1 MQRGWNVIPS
11 YIIQSRRHR
20 PPKIAS
26 FLGRGSG
33 FHDQSLSDPDPDEVF
48 RLKLRIG
55 GPLHPSIIETGKFP
69 HEKYVFTHPKFV
81 EFHCFF
87 WKSFIFWCFFCVK
100 PTTFKPTTS
109 QLLQPFSEKKQ
120 VGWQPSPGFFNF
132 QAELQGAVADLIVFE
147 GFKASKMGG
156 GARPGEPCGIL
167 KKCRFLGV
175 CLFFWNTPAQ
185 TPNSLSKLRLKRV
198 IWSNSWTSQ

>member
-1 MQRGWNVIPS
+1 MKCDSI
-11 YIIQSRRHR
+11 
-20 PPKIAS
+20 
-26 FLGRGSG
+26 
-33 FHDQSLSDPDPDEVF
+33 
-48 RLKLRIG
+48 
-55 GPLHPSIIETGKFP
+55 LHNTI
-69 HEKYVFTHPKFV
+69 
-81 EFHCFF
+81 
-87 WKSFIFWCFFCVK
+87 
-100 PTTFKPTTS
+100 TTS
-109 QLLQPFSEKKQ
+109 QAPQNSFILGAGIGISRSITFWSWSRWSFPFKVEDWWPFASINHRDRKISTWKICFHPPEIRGISLFFLEVFYLLMFFFVSNQRPSNQRPPNCFNPFPKKKQ

>member
-1 MQRGWNVIPS
+1 MIPS

-87 WKSFIFWCFFCVK
+87 WKSFIF
-100 PTTFKPTTS
+100 
-109 QLLQPFSEKKQ
+109 
-120 VGWQPSPGFFNF
+120 
-132 QAELQGAVADLIVFE
+132 
-147 GFKASKMGG
+147 
-156 GARPGEPCGIL
+156 
-167 KKCRFLGV
+167 
-175 CLFFWNTPAQ
+175 
-185 TPNSLSKLRLKRV
+185 
-198 IWSNSWTSQ
+198 